1 MLINQLLKPKWIVRM
16 FQAKSLVSLSGTRH
30 TQPPEMSTE
39 IVCCGNGC
47 QNCVWLTHAEKL
59 LEFYD
64 TKKSF
69 NNDEIQRA
77 LEEIEM
83 LSDENL
89 KCFLRMELKMKLK

>member
-1 MLINQLLKPKWIVRM
+1 MLINHILKSKWIIRL
-16 FQAKSLVSLSGTRH
+16 FQTKNLVSLSSMRCS
-30 TQPPEMSTE
+30 QPPEMLTE

-64 TKKSF
+64 SKKSI
-69 NNDEIQRA
+69 NNDEIQNA
-77 LEEIEM
+77 LKEIEK